1 MRKTEPGWMGVATGL
16 LGGQLT
22 NRSSIP
28 GKGQWSVCSAVSRPA
43 VGPTLLLVRGYWG
56 AVESWSWQLTCI

>member
-1 MRKTEPGWMGVATGL
+1 MRKTEPGWMGAATGL

-28 GKGQWSVCSAVSRPA
+28 GNGQGFVCSAVSRPV
-43 VGPTLLLVRGYWG
+43 VGPTLLLVRVVLGG
-56 AVESWSWQLTCI
+56 C